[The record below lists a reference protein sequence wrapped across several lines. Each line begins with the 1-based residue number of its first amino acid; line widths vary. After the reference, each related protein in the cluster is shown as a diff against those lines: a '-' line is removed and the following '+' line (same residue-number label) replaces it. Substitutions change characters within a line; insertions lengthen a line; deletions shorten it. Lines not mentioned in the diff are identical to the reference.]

1 MTGRDPNSPGGPER
15 EDGGLDPIERPH
27 RLRGGD
33 AARPARSFPD
43 RDRPDRPAS
52 FPWRTGGGTA
62 GSLAGLESARE
73 DVSRRRAGSVPVG
86 GRDDTP
92 GAPLSG
98 PALPS
103 DATAPRAGHA
113 RSGPT
118 TPRADDPTDPAAWAE
133 ATDAWAA
140 ESNQGWE
147 EVAPTEA
154 LPAPPTQRRTR
165 APARPRRAARP
176 TPSVSL
182 PTVRLPAFVA
192 RSDLLADRTA
202 LGLLGAGLFSAAVM
216 AALLNARLGGLP
228 DSLVIHLDAAGQ
240 PDRWGEP
247 RVLWR
252 LPLLAVMTT
261 LINLVVAWLV
271 SPIDQFAGRF
281 LLAATLVVH
290 LIAWVGLF
298 DFL

>member
-1 MTGRDPNSPGGPER
+1 MTGRDPNSPGRPER
-15 EDGGLDPIERPH
+15 GDDALDPIERPH

-43 RDRPDRPAS
+43 RARPDRAAS
-52 FPWRTGGGTA
+52 FPWRTDGGA
-62 GSLAGLESARE
+62 ARSLAGPDAVGE
-73 DVSRRRAGSVPVG
+73 DASRRRSRDASGGDREGTTGEPATGRSLPADAPTRPATAGRSVP
-86 GRDDTP
+86 
-92 GAPLSG
+92 A
-98 PALPS
+98 A
-103 DATAPRAGHA
+103 
-113 RSGPT
+113 
-118 TPRADDPTDPAAWAE
+118 PRADDPTDPAAWAE

-147 EVAPTEA
+147 DVAPTEA
-154 LPAPPTQRRTR
+154 PASVLTPRRAR
-165 APARPRRAARP
+165 ASTRPRRAARP

-202 LGLLGAGLFSAAVM
+202 LALLGAGLISAAAM
-216 AALLNARLGGLP
+216 AAVLNTQLAGLP

-252 LPLLAVMTT
+252 LPLLAAMTT

-271 SPIDQFAGRF
+271 SPLDRFAGRF
-281 LLAATLVVH
+281 LLVAALVVH
-290 LIAWVGLF
+290 LIAWVALVE
-298 DFL
+298 FL